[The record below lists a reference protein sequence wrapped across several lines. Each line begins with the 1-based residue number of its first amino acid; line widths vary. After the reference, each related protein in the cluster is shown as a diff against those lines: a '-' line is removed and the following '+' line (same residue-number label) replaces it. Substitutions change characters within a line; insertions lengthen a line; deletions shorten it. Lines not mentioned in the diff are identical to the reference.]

1 MRIPFKQYPSPAKAN
16 RGRYVMPITLK
27 PLPSPL
33 MGADKGRYVM
43 RIPFEHLPSPLMGEG
58 SGGGEDS
65 TSSPPIPTFPRQG
78 GRGIAPYESLLGE
91 GCLAV

>member
-27 PLPSPL
+27 PLPSP
-33 MGADKGRYVM
+33 
-43 RIPFEHLPSPLMGEG
+43 
-58 SGGGEDS
+58 
-65 TSSPPIPTFPRQG
+65 IPTFPRQG
-78 GRGIAPYESLLGE
+78 EGVLPPYESLLGE